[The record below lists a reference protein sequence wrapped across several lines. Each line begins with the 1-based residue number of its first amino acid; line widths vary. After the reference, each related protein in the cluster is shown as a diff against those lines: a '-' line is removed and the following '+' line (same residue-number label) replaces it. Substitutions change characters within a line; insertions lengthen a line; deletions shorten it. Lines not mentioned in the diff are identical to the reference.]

1 MGLNTRLTAVAF
13 EAIFIPVKIDEKK
26 IRALFDRI
34 SDSHGIKSFGRMPD
48 GAIVMQGGEE
58 SNQSKYI
65 IMKDRAVVSF
75 EQCGNSLNYYMS
87 LIDDF
92 FDLFIKETG
101 INLCVA
107 ATSTIRRT
115 GTIPGEADSREYIL
129 RKAFGMSDK
138 RLGPFKRPLH
148 IFGTRIFFPALPDDP
163 AAYDVKIE
171 NSFEDVRMLFL
182 ENKGVFA
189 APFDIKADRA
199 RLTKIIEL
207 TDKFIEEK
215 VSDFIL
221 QFKVEENHEI

>member
-1 MGLNTRLTAVAF
+1 MGLNTRLNAVAF
-13 EAIFIPVKIDEKK
+13 EAIYIPVKLDEKK

-34 SDSHGIKSFGRMPD
+34 SDSHGIKSFGKMSD
-48 GAIVMQGGEE
+48 GAIVMQGGDE

-75 EQCGNSLNYYMS
+75 EQCANSLNYYIS

-92 FDLFIKETG
+92 FDQFIKETG
-101 INLCVA
+101 ISLCVA
-107 ATSTIRRT
+107 STATIRRT
-115 GTIPGEADSREYIL
+115 GTIPGETDSREYIL

-148 IFGTRIFFPALPDDP
+148 IFGTRIFFPPLPDDP
-163 AAYDVKIE
+163 SSYDIKIE
-171 NSFEDVRMLFL
+171 NAFEDVRMLFV

-199 RLTKIIEL
+199 RLTKTVEL

-215 VSDFIL
+215 VADFIL
-221 QFKVEENHEI
+221 QFKTEGMQ

>member
-65 IMKDRAVVSF
+65 IMKDRVVVSF
-75 EQCGNSLNYYMS
+75 EQCANSLNYYMS

-107 ATSTIRRT
+107 ATATIRRT

-148 IFGTRIFFPALPDDP
+148 IFGTRIFFPGLPDDP
-163 AAYDVKIE
+163 SSYDVKIE

-215 VSDFIL
+215 VGDFIL
-221 QFKVEENHEI
+221 QFKVEEKS